1 MKIPRAVI
9 DTNVLISGLI
19 IPKGNPFQVL
29 RLWQAK
35 KFELLVSP
43 NLIAET
49 SEVFRRPKILKK
61 YNLSLEQI
69 EGFLQLIHVYG
80 IIVLPTK
87 SKAEVRDKKDQ
98 DILDT
103 AISGKADFLVTGDD
117 DLLVLANGTRVGK
130 LNILTPREFVEKMSK

>member
-1 MKIPRAVI
+1 MKIPRVII

-19 IPKGNPFQVL
+19 IPKGSPFQVL

-35 KFELLVSP
+35 KFELLVSS

-49 SEVFRRPKILKK
+49 SEVLRRPKILKK
-61 YNLSLEQI
+61 YNLSLELI
-69 EGFLQLIHVYG
+69 EGFLQLIHLYG
-80 IIVLPTK
+80 IIVFPTK
-87 SKAEVRDKKDQ
+87 SKVEVRDDKDQ

-117 DLLVLANGTRVGK
+117 DLLVLASDTKVGK
-130 LNILTPREFVEKMSK
+130 LNILTPREFVEKMNK

>member
-1 MKIPRAVI
+1 
-9 DTNVLISGLI
+9 
-19 IPKGNPFQVL
+19 
-29 RLWQAK
+29 
-35 KFELLVSP
+35 
-43 NLIAET
+43 
-49 SEVFRRPKILKK
+49 
-61 YNLSLEQI
+61 SLEQI

-117 DLLVLANGTRVGK
+117 DLLVLANDTRVGK